1 MPISVVTFVGSTRG
15 EWIWSYPD
23 PEGDGEEGENGGG
36 KGEGGE
42 GSGAEDA
49 AFALALND
57 EVRFRVRTV
66 DFTQVRR
73 FLVYSGLSFAGGRE

>member
-1 MPISVVTFVGSTRG
+1 MPIYVATFVRSKRG

-23 PEGDGEEGENGGG
+23 GDGDGEEGKNGGG

-73 FLVYSGLSFAGGRE
+73 FLVYSGLFFAGSRE